1 LLSFRANRRCPC
13 LSRRLAVEEPTAA
26 APTDAEPTA
35 PHSIVSGSHGYF
47 CCKCG
52 ETENFKNTCK
62 ATAAEYAATKSEN
75 EAQRTAAH
83 ALELARIKAAATEN
97 EAAHALEL
105 IKIEAAATENEAAHA
120 LELARI
126 KAAATENEA
135 AHALELARI
144 KALAKAEFARN
155 VTSIFIAC
163 LALAVVSFFSREVG
177 WWVKATVIP
186 LLNSTREKLLLTTG
200 GLVGFVA
207 GLFARK

>member
-1 LLSFRANRRCPC
+1 MSVGSGRRARGRRVEYVVFFVLLGSLLLCPSVVRAFHLLSFRANRRCPC

-35 PHSIVSGSHGYF
+35 PHSIVSGSNGYF

-62 ATAAEYAATKSEN
+62 ATAAEYAQT
-75 EAQRTAAH
+75 R
-83 ALELARIKAAATEN
+83 
-97 EAAHALEL
+97 
-105 IKIEAAATENEAAHA
+105 A